1 MLIICTF
8 SIIMIFLYIFAK
20 KSTHFSDIPGRFRK
34 FHQKLC
40 LKFDYHR
47 FTRIF
52 FGWKF
57 SKFDGEMSNFR
68 SNFFFQRKWLI
79 SITFDVFYL
88 YMSYSNNFCSFWQ
101 NSLHFFFIWSFFSKI
116 LPNCVFSLIFRRKPF
131 SLTFYRNFL
140 RFSPH
145 HQKNLIA
152 LVWHQLFSMKKIM
165 LVNSM
170 NFSPPVKVIKV

>member
-1 MLIICTF
+1 MFIICTF

-101 NSLHFFFIWSFFSKI
+101 NSLHFFFIWSFFRKFYQIVSLVWFFAENRFRLLFTGI
-116 LPNCVFSLIFRRKPF
+116 FSDFHPIIRRI
-131 SLTFYRNFL
+131 SLLWYGTNYFQWRRLCWSIQWIFL
-140 RFSPH
+140 RPW
-145 HQKNLIA
+145 K
-152 LVWHQLFSMKKIM
+152 W
-165 LVNSM
+165 
-170 NFSPPVKVIKV
+170 